1 MNDSARLEVYSNEEL
16 DFSNEAVGEYA
27 RACVEEAK
35 AAGLPALDFH
45 TIMNDLGEQERH
57 ACQYDGLH
65 FNMKGHALVAD
76 TILATIEKEFPAV
89 AKQLDAWEHPDY
101 LELIDNKEEQ

>member
-1 MNDSARLEVYSNEEL
+1 
-16 DFSNEAVGEYA
+16 
-27 RACVEEAK
+27 
-35 AAGLPALDFH
+35 
-45 TIMNDLGEQERH
+45 
-57 ACQYDGLH
+57 
-65 FNMKGHALVAD
+65 MKGHALVAD